1 MFIFSLNIFAQKTSG
16 KNNEGLLLDLSFNNS
31 FIDNSNTVPGIKPNN
46 VKLIKDR
53 YGKENS
59 AAGFKE
65 ADSYINIPLNI
76 NPDKQPV
83 ITIILWAKID
93 DMRNKMA
100 ILSQDNGDYDR
111 SVYVVDR
118 RGAMF
123 CGKDERVLTGSQ
135 VAAGS
140 WFFIAAVY
148 NQSTADI
155 LLFVNGNV
163 FKRKAKTGQG
173 LNYFYIGA
181 NPSFGD
187 SFSGA
192 IDDVRIYDR
201 ALNKTEIQKVFEE
214 ESKDVKTEP
223 GVLQYF
229 YSDKGKDADIKIR
242 VGDIDNLG
250 FGWAVN
256 FDPFCGN
263 NTPSHPY
270 PWQPNENDY
279 AGTDRIIVGSGCV
292 KEDMKLDGYSK
303 YTNRPEN
310 NPVPIKISFPKPAI
324 KINSVVLQM
333 LIDDFQAPKFGS
345 SFQFSIDG
353 KRISYIEKILNSV
366 NQTGPVGKL
375 VTFGILPEDI
385 NLFEDGRIE
394 IMIDDPFT
402 GIGDGFALDFVQIL
416 INPHQEYTCT
426 GNIKGIVKNE
436 QGNLLDSV
444 LVSNSALQELLT
456 NKNGEFALNSVPSGL
471 ANVTAQKSGYESKSL
486 MFDLKRDET
495 KDVVIILKKKS
506 KEDKDFINNELKKN
520 GTINLYG
527 IHFETNKTQPMPN
540 SKSTLEALLNV
551 LKSDPKLKIIIV
563 GHTDSDGSSGFNQKL
578 SEQRAK
584 AIRSWLIK
592 NDIAKNR
599 MLFKGMGETSPI
611 AGNKTANGKAL
622 NRRVE
627 IIVR

>member
-214 ESKDVKTEP
+214 EKKESVFFFKQKTAYEIYQCDWSSDVCS
-223 GVLQYF
+223 
-229 YSDKGKDADIKIR
+229 SDL
-242 VGDIDNLG
+242 V
-250 FGWAVN
+250 
-256 FDPFCGN
+256 DPKALTSSTTSESCASLRSQRASVA
-263 NTPSHPY
+263 PS
-270 PWQPNENDY
+270 
-279 AGTDRIIVGSGCV
+279 
-292 KEDMKLDGYSK
+292 
-303 YTNRPEN
+303 
-310 NPVPIKISFPKPAI
+310 
-324 KINSVVLQM
+324 
-333 LIDDFQAPKFGS
+333 
-345 SFQFSIDG
+345 
-353 KRISYIEKILNSV
+353 
-366 NQTGPVGKL
+366 
-375 VTFGILPEDI
+375 
-385 NLFEDGRIE
+385 
-394 IMIDDPFT
+394 
-402 GIGDGFALDFVQIL
+402 
-416 INPHQEYTCT
+416 
-426 GNIKGIVKNE
+426 
-436 QGNLLDSV
+436 
-444 LVSNSALQELLT
+444 
-456 NKNGEFALNSVPSGL
+456 L
-471 ANVTAQKSGYESKSL
+471 ANRIAVARPIPEAAPVMSERFASKMRIQLPAARFAITSRVTEIPTGSP
-486 MFDLKRDET
+486 
-495 KDVVIILKKKS
+495 V
-506 KEDKDFINNELKKN
+506 
-520 GTINLYG
+520 NL
-527 IHFETNKTQPMPN
+527 
-540 SKSTLEALLNV
+540 
-551 LKSDPKLKIIIV
+551 
-563 GHTDSDGSSGFNQKL
+563 
-578 SEQRAK
+578 
-584 AIRSWLIK
+584 
-592 NDIAKNR
+592 
-599 MLFKGMGETSPI
+599 
-611 AGNKTANGKAL
+611 
-622 NRRVE
+622 
-627 IIVR
+627 